1 MPCNQTFTVSHYT
14 FETARF
20 GLSDE
25 GLHLLRNGHN
35 YKTLA
40 YRDIRRAI
48 LKKGVAI
55 KNWLLVLLLGIGL
68 IAFAVYQASHLYHL
82 FMNPGDHTVSIA
94 STLLPALP
102 LLLGN
107 YCIYVSLKR
116 TTILKVKYRGGRA
129 KLPLDELVSNND
141 ALLLTNFLQE
151 KLGSHFQVEDHNA
164 VAVLSTNIS

>member
-1 MPCNQTFTVSHYT
+1 MPCNQTFVVSHYT

-25 GLHLLRNGHN
+25 GLHLLRSGHN

-82 FMNPGDHTVSIA
+82 FMNPGEHTVNIVSI
-94 STLLPALP
+94 LLPVLP

-107 YCIYVSLKR
+107 YCVYVALKR
-116 TTILKVKYRGGRA
+116 TTILKVKYRGGKA
-129 KLPLDELVSNND
+129 KLPLDELVTSNE
-141 ALLLTNFLQE
+141 AVEFTTFLQA
-151 KLGSHFQVEDHNA
+151 KLSSRFRVEGPDA
-164 VAVLSTNIS
+164 GVVLSTNIS

>member
-1 MPCNQTFTVSHYT
+1 MSHYT

-25 GLHLLRNGHN
+25 GLHLLRSGHN

-40 YRDIRRAI
+40 YPDIRKAI

-68 IAFAVYQASHLYHL
+68 ISFAVYQAAHLYHL
-82 FMNPGDHTVSIA
+82 FMDPNTHKVYIESI
-94 STLLPALP
+94 LLPVLP
-102 LLLGN
+102 LILGN

-116 TTILKVKYRGGRA
+116 TTILKVRYHGGKV
-129 KLPLDELVSNND
+129 KLPLGELFS
-141 ALLLTNFLQE
+141 TNEAIEVTAFLQE
-151 KLGSHFQVEDHNA
+151 KLGSHFEVEDQET
-164 VAVLSTNIS
+164 VAVFSTNIS

>member
-1 MPCNQTFTVSHYT
+1 MPCNQTFAVSHYT

-20 GLSDE
+20 GLSDD
-25 GLHLLRNGHN
+25 GLHLLRSGHN

-40 YRDIRRAI
+40 YRDIRRAT

-68 IAFAVYQASHLYHL
+68 ISFAVYQAAHLYHL
-82 FMNPGDHTVSIA
+82 FMDPNTHKVYIESI
-94 STLLPALP
+94 LLPVLP

-129 KLPLDELVSNND
+129 KLPLDELVTNNE
-141 ALLLTNFLQE
+141 AVAFTTFLHD
-151 KLGSHFQVEDHNA
+151 KLGSHFEVEDHET
-164 VAVLSTNIS
+164 VAVFSTNIS